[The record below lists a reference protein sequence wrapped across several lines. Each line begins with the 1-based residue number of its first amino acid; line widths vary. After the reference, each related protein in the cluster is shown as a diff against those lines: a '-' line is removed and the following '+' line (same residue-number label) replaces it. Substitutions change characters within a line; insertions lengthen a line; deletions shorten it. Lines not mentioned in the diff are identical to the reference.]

1 MQHPGLF
8 SLSAATGQYIDSA
21 VFVLLRGLSKT
32 ITPMDN
38 TKYSHP
44 KQKSLLP
51 SRLFHT
57 QSLTNKIS
65 WQKFFSNLSSTLLT
79 LISFHVTKIAVLSIF
94 YNRRNRLKTTE
105 NHPHY
110 KG

>member
-38 TKYSHP
+38 TKYSH
-44 KQKSLLP
+44 QKTEKSASQQTFP
-51 SRLFHT
+51 HT
-57 QSLTNKIS
+57 IFNK
-65 WQKFFSNLSSTLLT
+65 
-79 LISFHVTKIAVLSIF
+79 
-94 YNRRNRLKTTE
+94 
-105 NHPHY
+105 
-110 KG
+110 